1 MRKSSKLVRMSEI
14 PPKHSPEPS
23 PYEAPASGSGLVAMY
38 NAASH
43 ANAESFPVLKAFQ
56 DYIEAE
62 RAQARKR
69 VLQLSIFFAALM
81 VIVVGGF
88 LAAGAAMW
96 RNNAERENKLLE
108 AVLAQRAAP
117 VPAPVQVQAP
127 AVQSSPLIE
136 ESVRQMS
143 RATTELQSTL
153 DKKLDGVNEIAS
165 KVHEKVSSQDG
176 ELEKLRLELRA
187 MQEQSAKLK
196 DELVNVKEENKK
208 AIADVA
214 KKAAAVPA
222 VRAPAPVAAPVIAAA
237 PAVAVAPAAVA
248 AATPAPA
255 KTAEAKAAPASDP
268 RFPPAVKEPPAT
280 PAGVTPP
287 AVPQGLIATAIPLK
301 TKNTGTIPWRVM
313 IPD

>member
-214 KKAAAVPA
+214 KKAAA
-222 VRAPAPVAAPVIAAA
+222 
-237 PAVAVAPAAVA
+237 APAAVA